1 MKKILFLIAVI
12 ACFFANAQAQ
22 TQPRSITTPTQFNFY
37 GTTADTLDNTETK
50 LYTIA
55 VSPFATNVLMY
66 AKLTTVSGT
75 ASIKAVLQG
84 SFDNSYYKGLD
95 SVTVTTAAPTVFG
108 TKVTPYMPYM
118 RVKLVGTGTHK
129 SIPRIF
135 IAIDN
140 R

>member
-1 MKKILFLIAVI
+1 MKKILFLISVI
-12 ACFFANAQAQ
+12 ACFVSNTKAQDR
-22 TQPRSITTPTQFNFY
+22 TITTPTQFNFY

-50 LYTIA
+50 TYTIA
-55 VSPFATNVLMY
+55 VTPFCTTAKIY
-66 AKLTTVSGT
+66 AKVTNVSGT
-75 ASIKAVLQG
+75 SNIKAVLQI
-84 SFDNSYYKGLD
+84 SNDNVYYKGVD
-95 SVTVTTAAPTVFG
+95 SVTVTSSTPTVFG
-108 TKVTPYMPYM
+108 TAVTPFAPYV